1 MSNWSANHIKVFS
14 GEYCQPKIHNQGG
27 HLELRYSDV
36 GGLYSR
42 HATGS
47 VQQFLQEGIQKIGG
61 GKTPQETNPLSRIG
75 LSIHG
80 EVLEIQ
86 ARRKA
91 RFQWGLSEL
100 QVWI

>member
-1 MSNWSANHIKVFS
+1 MFS
-14 GEYCQPKIHNQGG
+14 GEYCQPKIHDQGG

-36 GGLYSR
+36 GGLHSR
-42 HATGS
+42 QATNS
-47 VQQFLQEGIQKIGG
+47 VQQFLQGGIPKIVG
-61 GKTPQETNPLSRIG
+61 GKTPQETLPLSGLG

-91 RFQWGLSEL
+91 RFH
-100 QVWI
+100 